1 MCTYDITS
9 LEMPT
14 QKGELEMVKLAAA
27 ILTVV
32 LMSGCCRFFGICTSA
47 SVHTSISPGAQYGT
61 IDNGLEAK
69 KN

>member
-1 MCTYDITS
+1 
-9 LEMPT
+9 
-14 QKGELEMVKLAAA
+14 MVKLAVA

-47 SVHTSISPGAQYGT
+47 SVHTSISPGVQYGT